1 MVVVSVI
8 IERLAGV
15 FLFAGARPFPL
26 GSRSARLRRTAARPQ
41 AEPWLDSDGKTCV
54 GSLAQQRL
62 SATVR
67 RSGEDNAAREYGQEW
82 IIPTTSG
89 STSWL
94 RPHKRH
100 ERFPCEG
107 PQVKDGVRPGDE
119 EERGQ
124 QSLFPMG
131 RASRKAKSNRAKRFG
146 SRKPKVVKDAVPD
159 NVRALDPTVDRE
171 SGLEV
176 FRNI

>member
-94 RPHKRH
+94 RPHKPMND
-100 ERFPCEG
+100 FL
-107 PQVKDGVRPGDE
+107 VRVHKLRTE
-119 EERGQ
+119 FGQ
-124 QSLFPMG
+124 EMKRKGAS
-131 RASRKAKSNRAKRFG
+131 RASFLWAEHHAKLRATARN
-146 SRKPKVVKDAVPD
+146 D
-159 NVRALDPTVDRE
+159 LDHE
-171 SGLEV
+171 SLKL
-176 FRNI
+176 